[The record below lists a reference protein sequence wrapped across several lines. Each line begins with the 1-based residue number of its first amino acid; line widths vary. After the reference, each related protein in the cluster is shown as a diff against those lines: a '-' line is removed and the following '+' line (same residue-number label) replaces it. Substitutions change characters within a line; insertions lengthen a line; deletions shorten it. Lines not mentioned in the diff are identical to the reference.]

1 MNSQCPTG
9 SARQGGYLSDYSKT
23 MKRLYGFD
31 EE

>member
-1 MNSQCPTG
+1 VNLQCPTC
-9 SARQGGYLSDYSKT
+9 SARQGGYLSNYSKT